1 MGNQI
6 KELCSDKVEKW
17 SWFSLLKP
25 ENKQSLRYGGPLR
38 WPSFC
43 LPVLV
48 SPEFLKRQSRW
59 NPTFLAIIVGCCL
72 FGAQSVYSRS

>member
-25 ENKQSLRYGGPLR
+25 ENKQSLRYGGPCDGQV
-38 WPSFC
+38 FA
-43 LPVLV
+43 
-48 SPEFLKRQSRW
+48 FLS
-59 NPTFLAIIVGCCL
+59 L
-72 FGAQSVYSRS
+72 FRLNF